1 MSERVRSNRD
11 DALRILE
18 DSRKSY
24 LMDARGIA
32 EEIARNGDGTCT
44 VNNVRERCPP
54 PEELDGRVMGAIFNT
69 SDWEHL
75 GYERSDRAACHKR
88 PISRFR
94 FVGNG
99 CRPCVHRHAG
109 ESPV

>member
-54 PEELDGRVMGAIFNT
+54 PEELDGRVMGAIFST

-99 CRPCVHRHAG
+99 CRP
-109 ESPV
+109 